1 MAYLC
6 HTNKNFSVWEILLF
20 LLTLLDGNVNYQWVR
35 VSFWG
40 LGSLAEIAQVW
51 FLICSGK
58 EITLKLCSSM
68 TITKQD

>member
-58 EITLKLCSSM
+58 EITLKLWSSM